1 MKCKREALQK
11 PTRVTAISVA
21 DHRAGP
27 VNFGSLVETGMLDLA
42 RTTISMAEQNL
53 SCDPIASQKDN
64 LKEAMSYFDHLLT
77 APMLSGK
84 SVPGHLQER
93 ALKEHG

>member
-1 MKCKREALQK
+1 MKCKREARQK

-21 DHRAGP
+21 DHKAGP
-27 VNFGSLVETGMLDLA
+27 VNFGNLVEIGMLGLS

-53 SCDPIASQKDN
+53 SCQPIVSQKDN
-64 LKEAMSYFDHLLT
+64 LKKTMSYFDHLLT
-77 APMLSGK
+77 APVLSGK

-93 ALKEHG
+93 ALKEH